1 MASDVFSAVGMVTT
15 GDLSTYDVRTCNKGK
30 AADNK
35 SYVSSQTG
43 GKEYSVEGN
52 LSATWEISLYA
63 KDGESEIPA
72 ALRPGQK
79 ISVQL
84 QYDTQA
90 YTMRIDSST
99 VEVDVES
106 GDLVG
111 ISLSCRADSGTSYH
125 AAE

>member
-1 MASDVFSAVGMVTT
+1 MASDVYSAVGLVTT

-43 GKEYSVEGN
+43 GKTFSVEGN
-52 LSATWEISLYA
+52 LSATWELSLYA
-63 KDGESEIPA
+63 HDGESEVPA
-72 ALRPGQK
+72 AFRPGQV
-79 ISVQL
+79 ISIQL
-84 QYDTQA
+84 EHDAQP
-90 YTMRIDSST
+90 YTMRVDSSS
-99 VEVDVES
+99 VEIDVES

-111 ISLSCRADSGTSYH
+111 ISLSCQADSSTSYN

>member
-1 MASDVFSAVGMVTT
+1 MTDTYSAVGITTT
-15 GDLSTYDVRTCNKGK
+15 GDLSTYDVRSCTKGK

-35 SYVSSQTG
+35 SFVSSLTA
-43 GKEYSVEGN
+43 GKTHRVEGN
-52 LSATWEISLYA
+52 LDATWELSLYA

-72 ALRPGQK
+72 ALRPGQI

-84 QYDTQA
+84 VADSQT
-90 YTMRIDSST
+90 YTMIIDSSSL
-99 VEVDVES
+99 EVNVES

-111 ISLSCRADSGTSYH
+111 ISLSCSADSATSYH